1 MRLLSVA
8 TVTVVTALVLAN
20 AASAGLWLDLDRA
33 TATPGET
40 VHGKA
45 VSPCSA
51 CGPGPLFL
59 VPTSNAALQLLKRVP
74 QGDPRFVPVGQFTW
88 KRGGTFTFE
97 VPHVRPGLY
106 QLMALYRNGPAW
118 TAAPASTLLRVQA
131 SLRVSFDVFSIVVPS
146 GRYWRTLKG
155 AEPRSPIVQISNA
168 TFHIDRGLDPIKNMS
183 RETFV
188 LSLVPLGAYGS
199 HTSPTIDTP
208 DFLPRSD
215 PSRPR
220 GHALARNSYCS
231 SGGRCFSIAF
241 HYGSERVPGSVLASV
256 NRALRSLRASP
267 LRG

>member
-8 TVTVVTALVLAN
+8 TVTVVTALVLTT
-20 AASAGLWLDLDRA
+20 AASAGLWLDLDRV

-74 QGDPRFVPVGQFTW
+74 RGDPRFVPVGQFTW
-88 KRGGTFTFE
+88 KRGGTFAFE
-97 VPHVRPGLY
+97 VPQVRPGLY

-118 TAAPASTLLRVQA
+118 TAAPASTLLRIQA
-131 SLRVSFDVFSIVVPS
+131 SLRVSFDVFSIVLP
-146 GRYWRTLKG
+146 RDWYWRTLKG
-155 AEPRSPIVQISNA
+155 AEPRSPIVQVSNS
-168 TFHIDRGLDPIKNMS
+168 TFHTRRGLDPIKNMS

-220 GHALARNSYCS
+220 GHALARHSYCS

-241 HYGSERVPGSVLASV
+241 VYGSERVPGSVLASV